1 MLGATLLSRETETS
15 PLDHLLIAEAAHVR
29 VAELLGS
36 LPNKRLEA
44 TATTTTTDGASG
56 GGAPPGAVGLSGI
69 PGADGSD
76 AAAAGSGGRGG
87 SGGGGGDGDGGGRTV
102 AGGRAVPLVEVLHAQ
117 VTPGS
122 ERAFRCFCPP
132 DPCRWLC
139 PPPPPRSGDGGGA
152 RGAALPAL
160 VVAAR
165 SRPRRLPPAARG
177 APLRHAMPRH
187 ATTPYH
193 GARRTSNPQLRHGAR
208 RTRLSLGGRA
218 APNPPLCT
226 TSPPV

>member
-15 PLDHLLIAEAAHVR
+15 PLDHLLIAEAAYVR

-44 TATTTTTDGASG
+44 TTTTTTTTDSASASAS

-87 SGGGGGDGDGGGRTV
+87 SGGGDGGGRTV

-122 ERAFRCFCPP
+122 ARAFRCFCP
-132 DPCRWLC
+132 
-139 PPPPPRSGDGGGA
+139 S
-152 RGAALPAL
+152 
-160 VVAAR
+160 
-165 SRPRRLPPAARG
+165 
-177 APLRHAMPRH
+177 M
-187 ATTPYH
+187 
-193 GARRTSNPQLRHGAR
+193 
-208 RTRLSLGGRA
+208 
-218 APNPPLCT
+218 
-226 TSPPV
+226 

>member
-15 PLDHLLIAEAAHVR
+15 PLDHLLIAEAAYVR

-44 TATTTTTDGASG
+44 TTTTTTTTDSASASAS

-87 SGGGGGDGDGGGRTV
+87 SGGGGGDGGGGGRTV

-122 ERAFRCFCPP
+122 ARAFRCF
-132 DPCRWLC
+132 
-139 PPPPPRSGDGGGA
+139 
-152 RGAALPAL
+152 
-160 VVAAR
+160 
-165 SRPRRLPPAARG
+165 
-177 APLRHAMPRH
+177 
-187 ATTPYH
+187 
-193 GARRTSNPQLRHGAR
+193 RTSL
-208 RTRLSLGGRA
+208 
-218 APNPPLCT
+218 
-226 TSPPV
+226 